1 LRETLKHL
9 KTGERELQ
17 MRFGAQARYLH
28 GAKSLAGSDNKEAGS
43 DHPKV
48 SLIHVSNEVS
58 YESFGSFPVPGF
70 FLFSGSGARRPL
82 RAGSRDDARSDLE
95 RDSLHNLE
103 VAKNYFKLKKA
114 YVAALKRCEE
124 IIAGNP
130 NFAKIDEV
138 LLMAGQSS
146 VWLSQNKGKQNS
158 SLYVSFDGG
167 EKRTLTSEQFREMG
181 RDYLKK
187 LVAEYPNSSY
197 AKEAQE
203 ELRALDA
210 PAPKP

>member
-1 LRETLKHL
+1 
-9 KTGERELQ
+9 
-17 MRFGAQARYLH
+17 MRIKFL
-28 GAKSLAGSDNKEAGS
+28 LFVF
-43 DHPKV
+43 V
-48 SLIHVSNEVS
+48 SLFAVSATYAQGVRT
-58 YESFGSFPVPGF
+58 GPD
-70 FLFSGSGARRPL
+70 AATL
-82 RAGSRDDARSDLE
+82 RDPDLE

-130 NFAKIDEV
+130 NFAKIEEV

-146 VWLSQNKGKQNS
+146 IWLSQNKGKQKPE
-158 SLYVSFDGG
+158 LYVSFDGG

-187 LVAEYPNSSY
+187 LITEYPNSPY
-197 AKEAQE
+197 AKQAQE
-203 ELRALDA
+203 ELRLLDV
-210 PAPKP
+210 PKQP